1 MQSSLCPG
9 VAAFQRMHPPMPA
22 LAAED
27 VDADPARPLVV
38 GYMSPDLFT
47 HSVSYFAEAP
57 LALHDPGRRAGH
69 WLPACVQ
76 QFLLGTLPLPCIT
89 TTKLDFAGVND

>member
-1 MQSSLCPG
+1 MHSAVLRG
-9 VAAFQRMHPPMPA
+9 EAFQRMHPPLPA

-57 LALHDPGRRAGH
+57 LALHNPGRRAGRWFPVH
-69 WLPACVQ
+69 LQ
-76 QFLLGTLPLPCIT
+76 QHLLGNLAANLI
-89 TTKLDFAGVND
+89 LHYHASLILLA

>member
-1 MQSSLCPG
+1 MHSAVLRG
-9 VAAFQRMHPPMPA
+9 AAFQRMHPPMPA

-57 LALHDPGRRAGH
+57 LALHNPGRRAGH
-69 WLPACVQ
+69 WLPMQLQ
-76 QFLLGTLPLPCIT
+76 QYLLGTLLLPLPCIYHN
-89 TTKLDFAGVND
+89 G